1 MYMRT
6 NKTKAKIAANQSV
19 VGAGIAFP
27 SPDLVELCAVV
38 GFDFITI
45 DAEHEAMSEEQI
57 IHMIRAAES
66 HDITP
71 IVRLPRDPDVI
82 LHFLNAG
89 AQGIHVPR
97 CTTADDLRELVK
109 WTRFHPYGER
119 TFYNRGRSGNFSV
132 GVTDTAEWARAANR
146 ELLVIGMVEEIK
158 TMDNLDEM
166 LAVPHVD
173 AIHLGH
179 MDLWQ
184 SMGMPPDMKGVFE
197 VIDEIARRGKAA
209 GRHISHTMRLTDDV
223 IERMADY
230 MKTGSRLFTVSPLDF
245 LRQGGVKLMKDAH
258 DVEQRV
264 LAQSSK

>member
-1 MYMRT
+1 MRV
-6 NKTKAKIAANQSV
+6 NKTKAKLSMNQSV
-19 VGAGIAFP
+19 LGAGIAFP
-27 SPDLVELCAVV
+27 SPDLVELCAAV

-45 DAEHEAMSEEQI
+45 DAEHEAMSDEQI

-66 HDITP
+66 FDITP
-71 IVRLPRDPDVI
+71 IVRLPQNPDLI

-97 CTTADDLRELVK
+97 CSTAAELKQLVK
-109 WTRFHPYGER
+109 WTRFHPQGER

-132 GVTDTAEWARAANR
+132 GITDNAQWAREANR
-146 ELLVIGMVEEIK
+146 ELLVIAMVEEIK
-158 TMDNLDEM
+158 ALENLDEM

-184 SMGMPPDMKGVFE
+184 SMGMPPDMKGVYE
-197 VIDEIARRGKAA
+197 VIAQIAAKGAAA

-223 IERMADY
+223 MDRMAEY
-230 MKTGSRLFTVSPLDF
+230 MRIGSRMYTVSPLDF
-245 LRQGGVKLMKDAH
+245 LRQGGVTLTKGVAAMEKRLFPD
-258 DVEQRV
+258 RFR
-264 LAQSSK
+264 

>member
-1 MYMRT
+1 
-6 NKTKAKIAANQSV
+6 
-19 VGAGIAFP
+19 
-27 SPDLVELCAVV
+27 
-38 GFDFITI
+38 
-45 DAEHEAMSEEQI
+45 
-57 IHMIRAAES
+57 MIRAAES

-71 IVRLPRDPDVI
+71 IVRLPRNPELV

-109 WTRFHPYGER
+109 WTRFHPQGER

-132 GVTDTAEWARAANR
+132 GVADTAEWARAANR
-146 ELLVIGMVEEIK
+146 ELLVIAMVEEVRALDK
-158 TMDNLDEM
+158 LDEI

-197 VIDEIARRGKAA
+197 TIAEIATRGVAA
-209 GRHISHTMRLTDDV
+209 GKIMSHTIRLTDDAV
-223 IERMADY
+223 DRMGEY
-230 MKTGSRLFTVSPLDF
+230 MRIGSRMFTVSPLDF
-245 LRQGGVKLMKDAH
+245 LRQGGVSLVKGVRDMEKR
-258 DVEQRV
+258 VQSQRP
-264 LAQSSK
+264 K

>member
-1 MYMRT
+1 MRV
-6 NKTKAKIAANQSV
+6 NKTKAKLAANQSV

-57 IHMIRAAES
+57 IHMIRAAEAY
-66 HDITP
+66 DITP
-71 IVRLPRDPDVI
+71 IVRLPQNPDLI

-97 CTTADDLRELVK
+97 CSSAAELRALVR
-109 WTRFHPYGER
+109 WTRFHPQGER

-132 GVTDTAEWARAANR
+132 GMTDNAEWARAANR
-146 ELLVIGMVEEIK
+146 ELLVIAMVEEVK
-158 TMDNLDEM
+158 ALENLDEI

-197 VIDEIARRGKAA
+197 TIAQIATRGAAA

-223 IERMADY
+223 LDRMGDY
-230 MKTGSRLFTVSPLDF
+230 MRIGSRMFTVSPLDF
-245 LRQGGVKLMKDAH
+245 LRQGGVTLIKGVRDT
-258 DVEQRV
+258 ENRV
-264 LAQSSK
+264 LQHRSQ

>member
-19 VGAGIAFP
+19 VGASIAFP

-119 TFYNRGRSGNFSV
+119 TFYNRGLSGNFSV

-223 IERMADY
+223 IAWAI
-230 MKTGSRLFTVSPLDF
+230 T
-245 LRQGGVKLMKDAH
+245 
-258 DVEQRV
+258 
-264 LAQSSK
+264 